1 MGQVVSFAGLCKLTI
16 LRMNMILPK
25 PSEAGSAML
34 RYSMSQEG
42 SLSTIGSVKS
52 FMPSVSTLTPGK
64 THGSGGGSCVQGD
77 GVTAL
82 QAGASPQGGGGNGAR
97 AVLWRGVGERG
108 GEVVGP
114 FADPRAKAASGVAD
128 DQAAVLVR
136 GGVVEV
142 KRFPLPFATPAKPAS
157 ADGGVALDG

>member
-42 SLSTIGSVKS
+42 SLSTIGSAKS
-52 FMPSVSTLTPGK
+52 LMPSVSTLTPGK
-64 THGSGGGSCVQGD
+64 THGSGGGGRVRGD

-82 QAGASPQGGGGNGAR
+82 QAGPSPGRPVAGPLGGTGWP
-97 AVLWRGVGERG
+97 AVSVSVTSLG
-108 GEVVGP
+108 
-114 FADPRAKAASGVAD
+114 
-128 DQAAVLVR
+128 
-136 GGVVEV
+136 
-142 KRFPLPFATPAKPAS
+142 
-157 ADGGVALDG
+157 

>member
-64 THGSGGGSCVQGD
+64 THGSGGGGCVQGD

-82 QAGASPQGGGGNGAR
+82 QAGPSPTPLV
-97 AVLWRGVGERG
+97 AVTLYWTDWPELIVSVYSLVPTGT
-108 GEVVGP
+108 VVIWV
-114 FADPRAKAASGVAD
+114 KAP
-128 DQAAVLVR
+128 
-136 GGVVEV
+136 
-142 KRFPLPFATPAKPAS
+142 PLM
-157 ADGGVALDG
+157 LL